1 MTVDHF
7 ALIEVDGWCTINC
20 DDKPGKVSRL
30 FGKQDFKESF
40 NKVAYPPDRSTTCQ
54 ENGEWTNPIQC
65 RNVCPPEIL
74 TQGELT
80 LGGVTI
86 TMEFVTTVTCE
97 AAQEAAEE
105 DAEVQ
110 KISPRDTSIED
121 LESIFAGKK

>member
-1 MTVDHF
+1 MMR
-7 ALIEVDGWCTINC
+7 ITI
-20 DDKPGKVSRL
+20 SI
-30 FGKQDFKESF
+30 FKESF
-40 NKVAYPPDRSTTCQ
+40 NQVAYPPDRSTTCQ

-105 DAEVQ
+105 DAEVR

-121 LESIFAGKK
+121 LESIFAGNVQFRNNNQKPVRNMLT